1 MSMKPH
7 ALNPD
12 STIIQQVEGQLDKL
26 FAAVVHKAGGGK
38 PIKITADD
46 LRELSEKFDNFPVLF
61 THGMSDGIELSVV
74 SAEQAKVIAAHD
86 ASLRAKAAENRQ

>member
-1 MSMKPH
+1 MSLPN

-12 STIIQQVEGQLDKL
+12 STILQQIDGQLDKL

-46 LRELSEKFDNFPVLF
+46 LQALAAQFNGHPMLF
-61 THGMSDGIELSVV
+61 THGMSDGIEFSVV
-74 SAEQAKVIAAHD
+74 GLEEAKRLVEHD
-86 ASLRAKAAENRQ
+86 RAMREASMRTAQ